1 LEKIRFRFTPIVEW
15 AAATAAIVG
24 VVALGA
30 FARREAH
37 SVTPVTPVIAREAP
51 TPLIASPAAIPPG
64 AVSVPILVLN
74 DGRAFRIGEPASEVL
89 ARLGR
94 NAQTGAPSVE
104 RAPYGERETR
114 TYNHGGIRFQL
125 VFEPFDQGAEPRLAA
140 IYR

>member
-1 LEKIRFRFTPIVEW
+1 MGKIRFRFTPIIEW

-24 VVALGA
+24 TVALGA
-30 FARREAH
+30 FARREAK
-37 SVTPVTPVIAREAP
+37 SVTAVTPVIAREAP
-51 TPLIASPAAIPPG
+51 APLIAPPAAVPPG

-89 ARLGR
+89 VRLGR

-104 RAPYGERETR
+104 RGQYGERLTR

-125 VFEPFDQGAEPRLAA
+125 VFEPFDEGAEPRLAA